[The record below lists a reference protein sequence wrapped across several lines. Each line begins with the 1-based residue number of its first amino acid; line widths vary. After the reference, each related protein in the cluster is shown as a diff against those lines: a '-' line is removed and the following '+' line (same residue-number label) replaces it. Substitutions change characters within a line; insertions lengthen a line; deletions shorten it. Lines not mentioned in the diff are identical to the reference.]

1 MSYSVW
7 FMIFLLVANCV
18 QEDLVHMNVGLS
30 AFAGMVPG
38 ISFTGPSSWHHETDS
53 LKAFRIGQ
61 KPGPH
66 ILDKEALMAV

>member
-38 ISFTGPSSWHHETDS
+38 IFFTGPSSWYHETDS
-53 LKAFRIGQ
+53 L
-61 KPGPH
+61 
-66 ILDKEALMAV
+66 

>member
-18 QEDLVHMNVGLS
+18 QDVVHMNVGLS

-38 ISFTGPSSWHHETDS
+38 ISFTGPSSWYHETDS
-53 LKAFRIGQ
+53 L
-61 KPGPH
+61 
-66 ILDKEALMAV
+66 